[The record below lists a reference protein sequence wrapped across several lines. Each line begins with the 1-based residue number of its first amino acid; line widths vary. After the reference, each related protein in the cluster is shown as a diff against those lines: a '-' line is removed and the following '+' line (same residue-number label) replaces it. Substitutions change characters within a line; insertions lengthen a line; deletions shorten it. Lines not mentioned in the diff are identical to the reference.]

1 MNKIYKVIF
10 NKTKGVYEVVSELA
24 HSHSKPKAIE
34 QSRLKTLAVFMGF
47 LLSFGVNSFDVANA
61 NNAIANK
68 IADKGGMVTT
78 LQGLVD
84 GHYIGGV
91 SNSHIVPIDGLGYAA
106 ENIDY
111 NYFDKETNSFKTVQ

>member
-47 LLSFGVNSFDVANA
+47 LLSFGVNSFAVANGDSF
-61 NNAIANK
+61 N
-68 IADKGGMVTT
+68 
-78 LQGLVD
+78 
-84 GHYIGGV
+84 V
-91 SNSHIVPIDGLGYAA
+91 SG
-106 ENIDY
+106 
-111 NYFDKETNSFKTVQ
+111 K

>member
-24 HSHSKPKAIE
+24 HSHSKPKVIE

-61 NNAIANK
+61 
-68 IADKGGMVTT
+68 ADRTYGTT

-84 GHYIGGV
+84 GFHPTLIDLWNPHRMPI
-91 SNSHIVPIDGLGYAA
+91 SNIGYAT
-106 ENIDY
+106 ENVDY
-111 NYFDKETNSFKTVQ
+111 KYFDKKRIALKRGL

>member
-47 LLSFGVNSFDVANA
+47 LLSFGVNSFDVATA
-61 NNAIANK
+61 Y
-68 IADKGGMVTT
+68 DVTYGTT

-84 GHYIGGV
+84 GFHPTFIDLGNPHQTPIGSV
-91 SNSHIVPIDGLGYAA
+91 GYAT

-111 NYFDKETNSFKTVQ
+111 QYFDKKRIALKRGL

>member
-24 HSHSKPKAIE
+24 HSHSKPKTIE

-61 NNAIANK
+61 
-68 IADKGGMVTT
+68 KGDTYGTT

-84 GHYIGGV
+84 GVQINIPGFPSLDLGHQAA
-91 SNSHIVPIDGLGYAA
+91 IDSLGYATK
-106 ENIDY
+106 NIDY
-111 NYFDKETNSFKTVQ
+111 QYYDKKRIAIKRGL